1 MYKIVWSHLF
11 ALGIILGVVY
21 YQSNVDGLMND
32 VLFALLTLEMGFL
45 FYYFKHVLLRG
56 LVYFGAFSILII

>member
-21 YQSNVDGLMND
+21 YQSNIDGLMND
-32 VLFALLTLEMGFL
+32 VLFSLLTLEMGFL
-45 FYYFKHVLLRG
+45 LL
-56 LVYFGAFSILII
+56 LL